1 MAVSRELII
10 EDDEE
15 HSEAE
20 HQGDLERVALPAS
33 QRHGEADHV
42 SQDEQ
47 NAGEQQCYE
56 GVHGLGAQ

>member
-20 HQGDLERVALPAS
+20 HQSDLERVALPAS

-42 SQDEQ
+42 SQDE
-47 NAGEQQCYE
+47 
-56 GVHGLGAQ
+56 